1 LNAARFYS
9 EGLPTKTGAVVL
21 IWKELLPSREPAL
34 AEVREKVVADAKDNQ
49 KRIRFVEFGRSL
61 RAGIERRLKSG
72 DSFDKAVAAAAGGV
86 KVEVKNLPAFTLRSQ
101 PRDVDPSVFSLLDR
115 LQKGGVSEME
125 ATAEKGILVYAADK
139 KTPVTD
145 ESNPLFAQYKLQLA
159 DSYARADATS
169 IMRELVDG
177 ELKRSEANAK

>member
-1 LNAARFYS
+1 M
-9 EGLPTKTGAVVL
+9 
-21 IWKELLPSREPAL
+21 
-34 AEVREKVVADAKDNQ
+34 
-49 KRIRFVEFGRSL
+49 
-61 RAGIERRLKSG
+61 
-72 DSFDKAVAAAAGGV
+72 
-86 KVEVKNLPAFTLRSQ
+86 
-101 PRDVDPSVFSLLDR
+101 FSLLDR

-159 DSYARADATS
+159 DSYARTDATS